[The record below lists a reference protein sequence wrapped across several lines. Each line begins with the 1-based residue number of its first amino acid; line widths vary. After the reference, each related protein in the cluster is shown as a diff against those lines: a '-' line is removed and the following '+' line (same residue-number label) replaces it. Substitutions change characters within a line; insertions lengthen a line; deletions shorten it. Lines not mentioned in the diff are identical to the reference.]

1 MEPMTREEMGEL
13 VVISCTAINFAG
25 HEESLRASLASLQ
38 TDPRYRDWLEE
49 IEVEDYPEIMNRVD
63 EMYGLQLL
71 RPWLNVQVASTRE

>member
-1 MEPMTREEMGEL
+1 MEPMTREDMGNL
-13 VVISCTAINFAG
+13 VVVSCGVIKFPD
-25 HEESLRASLASLQ
+25 HEDALRASLASLQ